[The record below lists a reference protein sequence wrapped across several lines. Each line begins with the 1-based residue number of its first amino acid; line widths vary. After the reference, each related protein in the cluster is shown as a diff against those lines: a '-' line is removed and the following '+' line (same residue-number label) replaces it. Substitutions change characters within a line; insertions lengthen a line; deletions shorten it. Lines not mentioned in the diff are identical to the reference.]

1 MVSENSHN
9 SSDATLQLVKRIC
22 NNTLNSPLLA
32 QMEKHLLGDDR
43 FRNLV
48 DERWRPKPIEI
59 SDLLAMPEPSL
70 GYQYAVHL
78 TTYEIKPIWTID
90 PLPVNSTLEYIINRL
105 KEIHDLLHVL
115 TGFRVDNYG
124 EVGLHAF
131 GLAQHRSPM
140 GLKVVESSI
149 HSFLK
154 YEKPIKPLLRA
165 LSLGFQMG
173 VDAELIIGFKLEE
186 DFNCPLSDWRKVLKL
201 PEVEII
207 L

>member
-1 MVSENSHN
+1 MVNENGDN
-9 SSDATLQLVKRIC
+9 SSDATLQLVKGIS
-22 NNTLNSPLLA
+22 NYTLNSPLRV

-78 TTYEIKPIWTID
+78 TSHEIKPIWSID
-90 PLPVNSTLEYIINRL
+90 PLPVNSTLEYIVNRL

-115 TGFRVDNYG
+115 TGFGVYDYG

-140 GLKVVESSI
+140 GLKVVQNSI

-154 YEKPIKPLLRA
+154 YEQPIKPLLRS
-165 LSLGFQMG
+165 LSRGFQMG

-201 PEVEII
+201 PEVEMI